1 MTLADVTFP
10 SASGHLMRAALALPS
25 RSEPRPAVIVIHE
38 IFGLNDDIRRIAGRF
53 ADLGYVALAV
63 DLYDMPGPRML
74 CVLRTLTG
82 MLRGDNDR
90 VLDDL
95 EAARRWLVTRPDVD
109 ATCTGVVGFCMGG
122 GFALLYAT
130 RTPLKVAGAF
140 YGDVP
145 KTAGELRGI
154 CPVLGGFGGRDRIF
168 APQGARLAD
177 LLGELGV
184 AHDVKVYPDAGH
196 SYMSHHPTGVMTTL
210 GAWGPMA
217 AGFDPEAEADSW
229 RRIEAF
235 FGKHLGPPAG

>member
-1 MTLADVTFP
+1 MTTTDVTFP
-10 SASGHLMRAALALPS
+10 SASGNPMRAALAEPAS
-25 RSEPRPAVIVIHE
+25 SGPRPAVLVLHE
-38 IFGLNDDIRRIAGRF
+38 IYGLNDDIRRIAGRF

-63 DLYDMPGPRML
+63 DLYDGPGPRAVCM
-74 CVLRTLTG
+74 LRTLVG
-82 MLRGDNDR
+82 MVRGEVGR

-95 EAARRWLVTRPDVD
+95 DAARAWLATRPEVD
-109 ATCTGVVGFCMGG
+109 ATRIGVVGFCMGG
-122 GFALLYAT
+122 GFALLYAMH
-130 RTPLKVAGAF
+130 TPLGVAGTF

-145 KTAGELRGI
+145 KTADGLRGV

-168 APQGARLAD
+168 APQGRRLEQ

-184 AHDVKVYPDAGH
+184 AHDVKVYPEAGH
-196 SYMSHHPTGVMTTL
+196 SFMSRHEPGVLTTL

-235 FGKHLGPPAG
+235 FGEHLGRAG